1 MFPILVSLLCKWF
14 NILMVSIFH
23 IKMASPSNSVPELG
37 LENRGKLALGR
48 LPFGL
53 TGTVRCLDR
62 QTPIYLTV

>member
-14 NILMVSIFH
+14 NILMISIFH

-37 LENRGKLALGR
+37 LGR